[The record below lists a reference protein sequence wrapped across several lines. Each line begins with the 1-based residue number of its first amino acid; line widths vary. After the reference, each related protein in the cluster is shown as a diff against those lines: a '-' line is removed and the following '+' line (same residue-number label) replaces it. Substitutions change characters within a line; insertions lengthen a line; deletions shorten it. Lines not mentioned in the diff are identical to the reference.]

1 MNTIWIIFKKEIK
14 ELFRDRK
21 SLFMMIG
28 FPILILPI
36 LLAGGLELVKKFSEK
51 EAEKNIKI
59 AFVNIEQ
66 DKGLKN
72 FISEQKKYQIIENIN
87 LNDIVSLIESDS
99 LDIILEYDKKFAQ
112 NLESNSTG
120 IITLHHKTKGLKEM
134 HVNFTNEIINQYEE
148 NILVERLKEKEIE
161 EKMLNP
167 IDLTKNDITSE
178 REKVGKSI
186 GGLIPYFI
194 LIYCFIGAMMAAIEL
209 GASEK
214 EKGTLETLL
223 ASPSSHFKILLGKWC
238 AVFLTSFSSAFAV
251 VLGLILTINIVD
263 IPKDIYSVLFSLL
276 SINTIILIMLVIT
289 PIAGIFSAITLSISI
304 YSKSFKEAQNYIS
317 PMMMIIILPAILG
330 MTLPLDLNSTSALIP
345 IYNVVLSCKEIM
357 AGTIETSLLL
367 EVLISSFSLSII
379 AIFFSSK
386 LFKKESFIFRN

>member
-1 MNTIWIIFKKEIK
+1 
-14 ELFRDRK
+14 
-21 SLFMMIG
+21 
-28 FPILILPI
+28 
-36 LLAGGLELVKKFSEK
+36 
-51 EAEKNIKI
+51 
-59 AFVNIEQ
+59 
-66 DKGLKN
+66 
-72 FISEQKKYQIIENIN
+72 
-87 LNDIVSLIESDS
+87 
-99 LDIILEYDKKFAQ
+99 
-112 NLESNSTG
+112 
-120 IITLHHKTKGLKEM
+120 
-134 HVNFTNEIINQYEE
+134 
-148 NILVERLKEKEIE
+148 
-161 EKMLNP
+161 
-167 IDLTKNDITSE
+167 
-178 REKVGKSI
+178 
-186 GGLIPYFI
+186 
-194 LIYCFIGAMMAAIEL
+194 MAAIEL

-251 VLGLILTINIVD
+251 LLGVILTINIVD

-276 SINTIILIMLVIT
+276 SINTIILIMLLIT

-304 YSKSFKEAQNYIS
+304 YAKSFKEAQNYIS